1 MSAFRYEAID
11 PTGRTL
17 KGVLE
22 ADSARAGRS
31 HLRTQG
37 LTPLIV
43 ELAAQLCTANVI
55 SACRSAASCRSA
67 SRRSSRA
74 SSRACSSRGC
84 RSTNRCR
91 C

>member
-43 ELAAQLCTANVI
+43 ELAAQ
-55 SACRSAASCRSA
+55 RPHGERHQRHPAARQ
-67 SRRSSRA
+67 
-74 SSRACSSRGC
+74 RGQGGADD
-84 RSTNRCR
+84 RQRHAPDHHGP
-91 C
+91 